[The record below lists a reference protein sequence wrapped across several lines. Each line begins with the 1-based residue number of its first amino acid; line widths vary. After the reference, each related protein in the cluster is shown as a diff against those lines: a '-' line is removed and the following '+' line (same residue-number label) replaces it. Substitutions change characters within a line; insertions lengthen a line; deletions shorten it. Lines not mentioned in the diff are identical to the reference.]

1 MRKLVQ
7 NRFLHSLSLSSWKA
21 QICRVQFPLTVSA
34 EKSGAFGAN
43 PHWFVHSVRMETV
56 IYSTVYSKQAMSE
69 SATFRWNLKRPVIEN
84 GLIKVVLDH
93 RVDRVPSFF
102 SCRRN
107 WDSPNPSPEGE
118 CAPSLWIRGKG
129 HTRWRERGWE
139 SPNSYEGT

>member
-7 NRFLHSLSLSSWKA
+7 NRSLHSLSPIEKP

-43 PHWFVHSVRMETV
+43 PHFSVHMYENRHVFC
-56 IYSTVYSKQAMSE
+56 TVYRKQAMSA
-69 SATFRWNLKRPVIEN
+69 SSTCRWNLKRPVIEN

-93 RVDRVPSFF
+93 VDRVLSFF
-102 SCRRN
+102 SSRQN
-107 WDSPNPSPEGE
+107 WESSSPSPEGE
-118 CAPSLWIRGKG
+118 CAPSLWIRGEG

-139 SPNSYEGT
+139 SPNSFEGT